1 MRTEAAARGGAE
13 RNNWK
18 RKVGVIILPALAVL
32 AAPLFLNAPTSASN
46 TSADARLNAKLKP
59 IEQLGARLFFDTN
72 LSRNRTQSC
81 ATCHNPEYAFTDP
94 RELAAGRAVSMGDD
108 AGAMG
113 DRNTPTLMYAHMTPP
128 LKQHENGKITGGLFW
143 DGRADTLE
151 DQAKGPMLN
160 PVEMNMPDG
169 AAVAERIRENPD
181 YVTVFAQLFGED
193 VLSDPEKVFDAAAQ
207 ALAAYQRTDEFS
219 PFDSKYDRVLRGE
232 EKFTLLE
239 TFGRQVF
246 LTWNCQL
253 CHRPIRSGGDLA
265 TELFT
270 SYEYHNIGVPV
281 NAKARELSG
290 KGSDYVDTGLT
301 SGTHV
306 TDPAQ
311 AGKFKVATL
320 RNVAVTGPYMH
331 NGVFDKLH
339 TAIAFYN
346 KYPSRHPSAQINPE
360 TGETWGDAEVPENL
374 SAFELKTGLALSDY
388 RIKAL
393 EAFLR
398 TLTDKR
404 YEHLM
409 PAMGQ

>member
-1 MRTEAAARGGAE
+1 MKAETVARGGAE
-13 RNNWK
+13 QNIWK
-18 RKVGVIILPALAVL
+18 RRIGVIILPALAVL
-32 AAPLFLNAPTSASN
+32 TAPLFLNVPTSASQ
-46 TSADARLNAKLKP
+46 NAQLKP

-72 LSRNRTQSC
+72 LSKNRTQSC
-81 ATCHNPEYAFTDP
+81 ATCHNPEYAFIDP
-94 RELAAGRAVSMGDD
+94 RESAAGRAVSMGDE

-113 DRNTPTLMYAHMTPP
+113 DRNTPTLMYSHMTPP
-128 LKQHENGKITGGLFW
+128 LTKHENGKITGGLFW
-143 DGRADTLE
+143 DGRADNLQE
-151 DQAKGPMLN
+151 QAKGPMLN

-169 AAVAERIRENPD
+169 ASVAERIRENAD
-181 YVTVFAQLFGED
+181 YAVLFKQLFGDD
-193 VLSDPEKVFDAAAQ
+193 VFSDPEKVFDAAAQ
-207 ALAAYQRTDEFS
+207 ALAAYQSTAEFS

-232 EKFTLLE
+232 EKFTSLE
-239 TFGRQVF
+239 DFGRQVF

-253 CHRPIRSGGDLA
+253 CHRPIRSGGDLS

-270 SYEYHNIGVPV
+270 SFEYHNIGLPV
-281 NAKARELSG
+281 NPKARELSG
-290 KGSDYVDTGLT
+290 KGSDYVDTGLN

-331 NGVFDKLH
+331 NGVFDKLR
-339 TAIAFYN
+339 TSIEFYN
-346 KYPSRHPSAQINPE
+346 KYTSLQPSAQINPE
-360 TGETWGDAEVPENL
+360 TGKPWGDAEVPENL
-374 SAFELKTGLALSDY
+374 STFQLKTGLALSDY

-409 PAMGQ
+409 PEMGQ